1 MTDSYFDRSL
11 KTKTVKTPPDALDGS
26 WQLVKTIAEAA
37 DDRKGGNIVVL
48 QVAEVSYLTDYFA
61 IATGFSKTQ
70 VRAICDGI
78 EERVE
83 KELQRRPLRTEGK
96 ADGVWVL
103 LDYGDAIAHIMMPA
117 EREFYNLEAF
127 WGHAERIDFQTQEW

>member
-1 MTDSYFDRSL
+1 MRDRSL
-11 KTKTVKTPPDALDGS
+11 KTKTVETSPDSLDSS
-26 WQLVKTIAEAA
+26 WELVKTIAEAA
-37 DDRKGGNIVVL
+37 DDRKAGDIVVL

-61 IATGFSKTQ
+61 IVTGFSKTQ

-78 EERVE
+78 EDRVE

-96 ADGVWVL
+96 TDGVWVL

-127 WGHAERIDFQTQEW
+127 WGHAERIDFQAQELER